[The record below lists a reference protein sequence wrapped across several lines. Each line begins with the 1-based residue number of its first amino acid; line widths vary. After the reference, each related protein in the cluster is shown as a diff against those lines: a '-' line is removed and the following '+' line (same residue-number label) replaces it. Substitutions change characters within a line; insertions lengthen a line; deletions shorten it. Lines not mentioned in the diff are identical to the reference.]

1 MRLLFVTNFFPY
13 RSNPT
18 RGIFIVNRLIEYG
31 KLGVDFHVYGM
42 AFRESFFILLLK
54 RILKRSS
61 LVPLE
66 SFRGIRFEYVYTR
79 RGLLDIL
86 SHRRSDPSF
95 VERWARRAAEEILSE
110 TGKNFDAILAHGMY
124 MPVPAGLVASS
135 LRHFTGNNYFVFL
148 HGSDVNYQMKDPKL
162 INIYIPTLENARRVV
177 FVSNAL
183 KEQAVGLGYSG
194 HNATMIPNGYDPT
207 VFHPIDKAQVRK
219 KLGILKDGWRYVGF
233 VGNLKKVKGADRLP
247 VIFESIHRQLPNTF
261 FIVVGDG
268 PLLGYLKNRLRNINV
283 LFTGNVPQTDVALY
297 MNALDVLVL
306 PSRNEGWPCVVLEA
320 QACGTLV
327 VGSNRG
333 GIPEAVGF
341 SEYVVEG
348 GRDFEERFARRVVEV
363 LLSGYDGEVLVQRAK
378 KFTWENIVK
387 RELELLE
394 SSN

>member
-13 RSNPT
+13 KSNPT

-31 KLGVDFHVYGM
+31 KLGVDFHIYGM
-42 AFRESFFILLLK
+42 AFRESFFMLLLK
-54 RILKRSS
+54 RVLKRSP
-61 LVPLE
+61 LIPLE
-66 SFRGIRFEYVYTR
+66 SFQGVRFEYVYTR
-79 RGLLDIL
+79 RGLPDVL
-86 SHRRSDPSF
+86 SHRRSDTRF
-95 VERWARRAAEEILSE
+95 VESWAHRAAEEILSKI
-110 TGKNFDAILAHGMY
+110 GKNFDAILAHGMY
-124 MPVPAGLVASS
+124 MPVPAGLVASY
-135 LRHFTGNNYFVFL
+135 LHHLTGNNYFVFL

-162 INIYIPTLENARRVV
+162 INMYIPTLENARRVV

-194 HNATMIPNGYDPT
+194 RNATVIPNGYDPT
-207 VFHPIDKAQVRK
+207 VFHPIDKTEVRK
-219 KLGILKDGWRYVGF
+219 KLGIFKDGWKYIGF

-247 VIFESIHRQLPNTF
+247 AIFESIRKQLPNAY

-268 PLLGYLKNRLRNINV
+268 PLRGYLENRLRNLNV

-320 QACGTLV
+320 LACGTLV
-327 VGSNRG
+327 VGSDRG

-341 SEYVVEG
+341 PEYVVKD
-348 GRDFEERFARRVVEV
+348 GRDFEERFARRVAEV
-363 LLSGYDGEVLVQRAK
+363 LLNGYDGEVLVQRAK
-378 KFTWENIVK
+378 KFTWENIVR